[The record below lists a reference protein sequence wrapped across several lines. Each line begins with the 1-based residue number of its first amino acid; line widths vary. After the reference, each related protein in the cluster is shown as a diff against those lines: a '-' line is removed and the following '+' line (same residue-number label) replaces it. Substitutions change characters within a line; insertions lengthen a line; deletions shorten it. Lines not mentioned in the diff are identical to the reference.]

1 MKRNQQGFT
10 LIELMIVVA
19 IIGILAAVALPQ
31 YQQYTAKS
39 KFVSAVNAGNAVRG
53 AIEICYQI
61 NQDIEEC
68 DTFGKIDTNRDACI
82 NDVNVTDCEITPTT
96 GVVTVTG
103 FDGKTMVLTPTPGN
117 PTTWATT
124 GTCVDE
130 GWC

>member
-1 MKRNQQGFT
+1 
-10 LIELMIVVA
+10 MIVVA

-39 KFVSAVNAGNAVRG
+39 KFSSAVTAANAVRG

-61 NQDIEEC
+61 EQDIEDC
-68 DTFGKIDTNRDACI
+68 DTWAEIDAAEAGCTNDTNISACA
-82 NDVNVTDCEITPTT
+82 ITATT
-96 GVVTVTG
+96 GVITVTG
-103 FDGKTMVLTPTPGN
+103 FDGKTIILTPTPGN

-124 GTCVDE
+124 GTCTTE